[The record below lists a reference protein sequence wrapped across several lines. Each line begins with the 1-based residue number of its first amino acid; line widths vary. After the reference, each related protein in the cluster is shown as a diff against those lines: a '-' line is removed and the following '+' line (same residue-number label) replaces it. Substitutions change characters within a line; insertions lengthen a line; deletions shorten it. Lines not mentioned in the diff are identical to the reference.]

1 MTTEIQAPL
10 TVLRVDASVRR
21 TDSITRD
28 LANRFIDGIATN
40 TDTAVLNHDLADGLP
55 LIDEEWVGANFTPDE
70 DRTEAQR
77 KILSLS
83 DTLIGDIKAA
93 DILVFGLPIYNF
105 GVPAALKAW
114 VDLIAR
120 ARVTFRYTE
129 NGPEGLL
136 KGKKAYL
143 LVASGGTPVGADF
156 EFATSYMKQALSFV
170 GIEDVTIIAADKMM
184 IDAKASLA
192 AATGAIDA
200 EVGTF
205 RKAA

>member
-1 MTTEIQAPL
+1 MTTETQAPL

-21 TDSITRD
+21 TDSVTRD
-28 LANRFIDGIATN
+28 LTTRFVDGIAAN
-40 TDTAVLNHDLADGLP
+40 TDAAVLNHDLADGLP

-93 DILVFGLPIYNF
+93 DILVVGLPIYNF

-114 VDLIAR
+114 VDLVAR

-170 GIEDVTIIAADKMM
+170 GIDDVTIIAADKMM
-184 IDAKASLA
+184 VDAEASLSA
-192 AATGAIDA
+192 AIGAIDA
-200 EVGTF
+200 AVGTF
-205 RKAA
+205 KQAA